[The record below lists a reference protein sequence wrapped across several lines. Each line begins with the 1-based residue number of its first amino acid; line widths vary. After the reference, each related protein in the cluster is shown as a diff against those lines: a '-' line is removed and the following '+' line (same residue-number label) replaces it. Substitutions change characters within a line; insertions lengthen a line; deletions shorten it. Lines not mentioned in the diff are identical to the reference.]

1 MAQSTLF
8 DRDIDRS
15 SPQPFYLQ
23 LSDAIEAAIDSGL
36 FTPGE
41 RLPSES
47 ELCRKFDLA
56 RSTVRETLRTLEDR
70 RRIRVVP
77 RRGAFVIDPWQA
89 GWGLQVAT
97 GFFEGEVDA
106 NRRNVE
112 TEILEAEVKPFKG
125 HCAKALDLAEGS
137 PGFLLRRLRK
147 LDGKEAVYSKNY
159 LPIGMRDA
167 VLAGD
172 VLSGGSLNKSLGKA
186 GHRIYS
192 ARRSVEAVAAAAD
205 VAKLLAVPVA
215 SPLLLVT
222 SVSWGQNGQPIDYYN
237 SWVRTDVVNVTV
249 EASTGPK

>member
-1 MAQSTLF
+1 MNDRYHAFGRQGFGAVYGSKQLKAIVVGGSGEVPVHDERAFRALCKQITDDYRRDVGWFMRLF
-8 DRDIDRS
+8 AWVAKPKKWLSWMYRLMPRRRMKITAPVRAMRQLWSQRGTTAAVSLSVENGDAPVKNWKGVGSRDF
-15 SPQPFYLQ
+15 P
-23 LSDAIEAAIDSGL
+23 
-36 FTPGE
+36 
-41 RLPSES
+41 
-47 ELCRKFDLA
+47 
-56 RSTVRETLRTLEDR
+56 LRT
-70 RRIRVVP
+70 
-77 RRGAFVIDPWQA
+77 
-89 GWGLQVAT
+89 
-97 GFFEGEVDA
+97 
-106 NRRNVE
+106 
-112 TEILEAEVKPFKG
+112 
-125 HCAKALDLAEGS
+125 HS
-137 PGFLLRRLRK
+137 SK

>member
-97 GFFEGEVDA
+97 GFFEGEVDDRSNIFA
-106 NRRNVE
+106 CP
-112 TEILEAEVKPFKG
+112 EIRIERHLQGAQHEG
-125 HCAKALDLAEGS
+125 HLHIVPPVALQECQHLGDD
-137 PGFLLRRLRK
+137 GFLISLGWVGNDIWPAVQNPFLRR
-147 LDGKEAVYSKNY
+147 SQ
-159 LPIGMRDA
+159 
-167 VLAGD
+167 AGQF
-172 VLSGGSLNKSLGKA
+172 G
-186 GHRIYS
+186 
-192 ARRSVEAVAAAAD
+192 
-205 VAKLLAVPVA
+205 
-215 SPLLLVT
+215 
-222 SVSWGQNGQPIDYYN
+222 
-237 SWVRTDVVNVTV
+237 
-249 EASTGPK
+249 